1 MENKFNIG
9 DTVVKKSERPFKN
22 GEKKQVIT
30 GFGVNE
36 IDPKQRPCAVFSDGS
51 VCNLDMLNKL
61 IVFDIET
68 GGLFADFGAR
78 GKGTSHGIPTG
89 FLNAFSGSNKSGLVK
104 FLPLE
109 DKSEGSHMV
118 VLENIDNIDNLKIID
133 TFNLM
138 DFMKN
143 KLENEPPKCIK
154 TEHLVVGDVAFPI
167 TYFED
172 GMIIVDYPEKPF

>member
-78 GKGTSHGIPTG
+78 GKGTSHGIPSG
-89 FLNAFSGSNKSGLVK
+89 FLNAFSGSN
-104 FLPLE
+104 
-109 DKSEGSHMV
+109 
-118 VLENIDNIDNLKIID
+118 
-133 TFNLM
+133 
-138 DFMKN
+138 
-143 KLENEPPKCIK
+143 
-154 TEHLVVGDVAFPI
+154 
-167 TYFED
+167 
-172 GMIIVDYPEKPF
+172 

>member
-1 MENKFNIG
+1 MNNDFNIG

-22 GEKKQVIT
+22 GDKTQTIT

-36 IDPKQRPCAVFSDGS
+36 NDPKQRPCAVFSDGS
-51 VCNLDMLNKL
+51 ICNLDILKKL
-61 IVFDIET
+61 IFIDIET
-68 GGLFADFGAR
+68 SGLYADFGTR
-78 GKGTSHGIPTG
+78 GIGVSRGIPTG
-89 FLNAFSGSNKSGLVK
+89 FINAFSGSNKSGLLK

-109 DKSEGSHMV
+109 DKSEGSHIV
-118 VLENIDNIDNLKIID
+118 VVENIDNIDNLKLID

-154 TEHLVVGDVAFPI
+154 TEYEVIGGTTFPI

-172 GMIIVDYPEKPF
+172 GIIIVDYPEK